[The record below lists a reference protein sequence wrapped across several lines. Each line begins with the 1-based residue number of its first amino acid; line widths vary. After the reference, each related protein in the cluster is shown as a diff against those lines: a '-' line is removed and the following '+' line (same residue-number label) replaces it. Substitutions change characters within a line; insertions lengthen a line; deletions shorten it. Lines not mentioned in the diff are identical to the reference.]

1 MISDENVSVI
11 YCILLHFVVNSEKKT
26 KNNLKKKSKHKKEL
40 QSFGSFQK
48 VKQTLSIWKW
58 PKQQE

>member
-48 VKQTLSIWKW
+48 VKQTLAI
-58 PKQQE
+58 